1 MEDNPLFIRPLYK
14 SKKDILNKILRI
26 KTEQNDNISQFS
38 KVPIKYPMKKK
49 YVNLG
54 KKNLTCQNFLE
65 YTYNYNDI
73 TEKKIKMPD
82 HLKIKQKY
90 ELITDYES
98 HSAISKKPEKKKIMP
113 LLITGLNTPDRS
125 KYKKFQNIFSSSQKS
140 LENNSELK
148 TKSSSKKFT
157 KSNFYNNNSSNKN
170 DFIFPSE
177 ISKPSFHFHGE
188 VEKYTKNDNNFEG
201 LKAFVQKSRIILK
214 EKIINR
220 DLLDKLIYQNDV
232 NKEEINVLN
241 KHENKLYKN
250 LELFNIY
257 KNVYLHYLR
266 ELKEEEAQERRFSQL
281 LKNKKTD
288 LEIQVSK
295 LNKKI
300 ENLQTELI
308 RFESIK
314 RFFRFSKSNIA
325 EFTNQEKIKQDKKGT
340 KADKEK
346 KKTVKFKE
354 KEIDNKKIVF
364 KDEKMNELRKDLQ
377 ISKEKK
383 SHLYRRQTM
392 AKRIVTTR
400 QNYFWKYN
408 SIKPIKKV
416 INLEHKTSKDSHH
429 HRHKDNDN
437 NNDNNEIR
445 IKKTYN
451 TRREVIRNR
460 HSKKLTSMM
469 VHKKQYERMFT
480 DVESLILEK
489 IGVNDTKRNE
499 ILEEKKT
506 LQEEITIF
514 DNKIKYTNEV
524 ISQKENILLNL
535 KDENQKLINKLNS
548 LSKIANA
555 DELAESILDKKMVE
569 IITNL
574 QLKINVQEITNI
586 KNLISMIKL
595 NPADFLIKYKTS
607 KFIFMIKTIE
617 LIITHL
623 ISKKNKYLSEPKLKE
638 ALKNF
643 LFILENDKKNRM
655 NQLNKKLLKKGNEEK
670 LEKALDRATRIRFL
684 SYRKFDL
691 SHFKNK
697 RNKFLKEKE
706 SNKTVYDNQYEN
718 WILYD

>member
-1 MEDNPLFIRPLYK
+1 
-14 SKKDILNKILRI
+14 
-26 KTEQNDNISQFS
+26 
-38 KVPIKYPMKKK
+38 
-49 YVNLG
+49 
-54 KKNLTCQNFLE
+54 
-65 YTYNYNDI
+65 
-73 TEKKIKMPD
+73 
-82 HLKIKQKY
+82 
-90 ELITDYES
+90 
-98 HSAISKKPEKKKIMP
+98 
-113 LLITGLNTPDRS
+113 
-125 KYKKFQNIFSSSQKS
+125 
-140 LENNSELK
+140 
-148 TKSSSKKFT
+148 
-157 KSNFYNNNSSNKN
+157 
-170 DFIFPSE
+170 
-177 ISKPSFHFHGE
+177 
-188 VEKYTKNDNNFEG
+188 
-201 LKAFVQKSRIILK
+201 
-214 EKIINR
+214 
-220 DLLDKLIYQNDV
+220 
-232 NKEEINVLN
+232 
-241 KHENKLYKN
+241 
-250 LELFNIY
+250 
-257 KNVYLHYLR
+257 
-266 ELKEEEAQERRFSQL
+266 
-281 LKNKKTD
+281 
-288 LEIQVSK
+288 
-295 LNKKI
+295 
-300 ENLQTELI
+300 
-308 RFESIK
+308 
-314 RFFRFSKSNIA
+314 
-325 EFTNQEKIKQDKKGT
+325 
-340 KADKEK
+340 
-346 KKTVKFKE
+346 
-354 KEIDNKKIVF
+354 
-364 KDEKMNELRKDLQ
+364 MNELRKDLQ

-408 SIKPIKKV
+408 SIKPIKRV

-524 ISQKENILLNL
+524 ISQKENFLLNL
-535 KDENQKLINKLNS
+535 KDENQKLINKMNS
-548 LSKIANA
+548 LSKITNA

-691 SHFKNK
+691 RHFKNK
-697 RNKFLKEKE
+697 RNKFLKENE